1 MREYVYQIKKIDLFH
16 NTYNDIFQ
24 VYQDRSGGTRV
35 VNHTLAGIV
44 GETDAL
50 GNVTREAG
58 PAVTHPYCNTDRT
71 TDNETEGWF

>member
-1 MREYVYQIKKIDLFH
+1 MREYVYQIIKIDLFH

-24 VYQDRSGGTRV
+24 VYQDRSSGTRV

-50 GNVTREAG
+50 GNVT
-58 PAVTHPYCNTDRT
+58 
-71 TDNETEGWF
+71 